1 MANNVTNVTLS
12 IHVKLPGSNII
23 KVENVLINGSGVM
36 TEALDGGRATIELTL
51 HAGELLQKLT
61 KNEAVYVHGTMNGHA
76 FTLPGPLDVT
86 RPSEPWT
93 FGGTV

>member
-23 KVENVLINGSGVM
+23 KVETVLINGTGFM

-51 HAGELLQKLT
+51 QGGEALHKLA
-61 KNEAVYVHGTMNGHA
+61 KNEPVYVRGTMNGHT
-76 FTLPGPLDVT
+76 FTLPGPLEVV

-93 FGGTV
+93 LAGTV